1 MVDASSYFD
10 LLLLDH
16 IRDEAVV
23 ARPSAVAEV
32 LVQVAAHVGPS
43 DNMDLRDTG
52 THEGGACMADR
63 EGNEVVE
70 VA

>member
-1 MVDASSYFD
+1 MVDASLYFGS
-10 LLLLDH
+10 LLWDRT
-16 IRDEAVV
+16 RDEAVV

-32 LVQVAAHVGPS
+32 LVQVAARLVPS
-43 DNMDLRDTG
+43 DNMDLWDTD
-52 THEGGACMADR
+52 THEGDACMADR